1 MGRRAAQVRQVI
13 RIQNIYHML
22 AYAFQV
28 LREQG
33 YRDVATEEFD
43 NTAELCAAIL
53 ARGIS
58 SQLKRGLGRE
68 YVDKTEALSSLRGK
82 IEVTESVK
90 TRSVLRRQ
98 MVCSYDEISV
108 DTTMN
113 RILKA
118 TCVLLLRSDI
128 DKARKKEL
136 KRMLVFFSDVDDINL
151 ATVDWHMRFNRNNQT
166 YRMLMNVCWL
176 VAKGLLQTQTDGSSR
191 LMDFLDEQHMSRLYE
206 KFILEYY
213 RHEHPELN
221 ASASYISWALDDG
234 FDDML
239 PAMKS
244 DITLSHRGD
253 ILIIDAKY
261 YEHSG
266 TTQQQ
271 FDKHTVHSNNLYQIF
286 TYVKNKE
293 AELEGQPHE
302 VSGLLLYARTDEEVQ
317 PDAAYHMS
325 GNRISVK
332 TLDLDLPFDEI
343 RMQLDT
349 IAHTHFAKE
358 VAYV

>member
-1 MGRRAAQVRQVI
+1 MI

-28 LREQG
+28 LHEQS
-33 YRDVATEEFD
+33 YRDVATEEFA

-68 YVDKTEALSSLRGK
+68 YVSMTEPLSSLRGK
-82 IEVTESVK
+82 IEVAESVK

-98 MVCSYDEISV
+98 LVCSYDEFSV
-108 DTTMN
+108 DTHMN

-118 TCVLLLRSDI
+118 TCMLLLRADI
-128 DKARKKEL
+128 AKARKKEL
-136 KRMLVFFSDVDDINL
+136 KRLLVFFPDVNDIDL
-151 ATVDWHMRFNRNNQT
+151 ANVDWHMRFDRNNQT

-176 VAKGLLQTQTDGSSR
+176 VYKGLLQTQSDGTTR
-191 LMDFLDEQHMSRLYE
+191 LTDFLDEQRMSRLYE

-213 RHEHPELN
+213 RQEWPELN
-221 ASASYISWALDDG
+221 ASASYIGWALDDDA
-234 FDDML
+234 DDML

-244 DITLSHRGD
+244 DIMLSRGGTV
-253 ILIIDAKY
+253 LIIDAKY
-261 YEHSG
+261 YSH

-271 FDKHTVHSNNLYQIF
+271 FGKRTIHSNNLYQIF

-293 AELEGQPHE
+293 AELVKANVSHE
-302 VSGLLLYARTDEEVQ
+302 VSGMLLYARTDEEIQ
-317 PDAAYHMS
+317 PDGKYQMS

-332 TLDLDLPFDEI
+332 TLDLNQPFDEI
-343 RMQLDT
+343 ASCLDDLAT
-349 IAHTHFAKE
+349 GHFS
-358 VAYV
+358 